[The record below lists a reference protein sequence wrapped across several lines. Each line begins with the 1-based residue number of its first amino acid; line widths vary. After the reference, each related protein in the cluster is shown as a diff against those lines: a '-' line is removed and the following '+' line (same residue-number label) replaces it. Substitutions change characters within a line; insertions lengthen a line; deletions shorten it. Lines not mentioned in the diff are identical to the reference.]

1 MWCQG
6 SELGRLSHTG
16 EATVGAMR
24 NALLYLLLAAV
35 VTWPMVTAPHAST
48 VGFANIDALDTM
60 SLRGLIAS
68 VSPGEAPWTDA
79 VFFPV
84 GYPILTLTPNVLDHL
99 TGALL
104 TLLPFPLSDNLWWLA
119 VLTLNGLCA
128 HRLGARL
135 SGSESGGW
143 LAGVIFLMS
152 EPIAREVN
160 LHHAPQSMVFF
171 APLYL
176 DALLALREA
185 PSLKRAAL
193 AGLWLAGAGWSYWY
207 LAMFLG
213 VASLPL
219 LIGVPLGSLAM
230 LGVVAA
236 AVAAPGLLPWLVL
249 FDDLPLAAMSAP
261 PPAQPPASY
270 AALPEGQAFI
280 TQHGSDPL
288 FWLRRAPLDTANRVG
303 LVALVA
309 AILGS
314 RRLDRA
320 TAIGLWM
327 LAGIGAVM
335 VLGPYLKWGDEVVLL
350 GGSPIPLPFRGF
362 SSLHP
367 FLARL
372 TWPERWG
379 VIIPL
384 GLAAL
389 ACRAPRAGLLAVL
402 IGAEALI
409 VSGNLPTQTI
419 SLRHERC
426 WAALSEATGAV
437 LELPQRRPG
446 LRIPRVTV
454 HSRFHGRP
462 VVNPILLPPGVDP
475 PEDWASWRAEQP
487 LIAWL
492 RAFESGKWPAE
503 PGAAAVRALRDAG
516 VSAIALDVEPGVML
530 TAAQLSRYRAGLWRH
545 LGPPIDLGCAWV
557 WWLDDAAQPPE
568 GIEDG
573 DAWRVEAEAWKDAH
587 PAPDLDTLIQPSW
600 DVQVGGIE

>member
-1 MWCQG
+1 
-6 SELGRLSHTG
+6 
-16 EATVGAMR
+16 MR
-24 NALLYLLLAAV
+24 NAVLYLLLAAV
-35 VTWPMVTAPHAST
+35 MTWPMVTAPHATT
-48 VGFANIDALDTM
+48 VGFANIDALDTL
-60 SLRGLIAS
+60 SLRGLIAAT
-68 VSPGEAPWTDA
+68 SPLQAPWTDA

-84 GYPILTLTPNVLDHL
+84 GYPVLTLTPNILDHL

-135 SGSESGGW
+135 GGEPGGW

-152 EPIAREVN
+152 EPLAREVN
-160 LHHAPQSMVFF
+160 LHHAPQSMAFF

-176 DALLALREA
+176 DALLALREI
-185 PSLKRAAL
+185 PSPKRAAL

-219 LIGVPLGSLAM
+219 LIGVPLGSLAV
-230 LGVVAA
+230 LGGVAGL
-236 AVAAPGLLPWLVL
+236 VAAPGLLPWLVL
-249 FDDLPLAAMSAP
+249 FDDLPLTAMSPP
-261 PPAQPPASY
+261 PPAMPDASY
-270 AALPEGQAFI
+270 AALPDGQAFI

-288 FWLRRAPLDTANRVG
+288 FWLRRTPLDTTSRVS

-309 AILGS
+309 AILGG
-314 RRLDRA
+314 RGLDRR
-320 TAIGLWM
+320 TAVGLW
-327 LAGIGAVM
+327 LLCGVGAVM
-335 VLGPYLKWGDEVVLL
+335 VLGPYLKWGDAVVLV
-350 GGSPIPLPFRGF
+350 GGEPIPLPFRGL

-379 VIIPL
+379 LIVPL

-389 ACRAPRAGLLAVL
+389 AARAPRPGLLALLV
-402 IGAEALI
+402 GAEALL
-409 VSGNLPTQTI
+409 VSGNLPTQSI

-426 WAALSEATGAV
+426 WSALSGATGAV

-462 VVNPILLPPGVDP
+462 VVNPILLPPGVEP
-475 PEDWASWRAEQP
+475 PEAWAAWREAQP

-492 RAFESGKWPAE
+492 REFESGKWPQE
-503 PGAAAVRALRDAG
+503 PGAAAVAALRDAG
-516 VSAIALDVEPGVML
+516 VSVIALDVEPGVML
-530 TAAQLSRYRAGLWRH
+530 TEAQLSRYRAGLWRH

-557 WWLDDAAQPPE
+557 WWLDTAPPPTALP
-568 GIEDG
+568 DG
-573 DAWRVEAEAWKDAH
+573 DAWRAESAAWKAAH
-587 PAPDLDTLIQPSW
+587 PDPDLDTLIQPSW
-600 DVQVGGIE
+600 DVQVGGVE